1 MKPMHNETTLA
12 SETIFTGRI
21 IRVTKDT
28 VQLENGSTS
37 TREVVHHNGG
47 ACVAALTE
55 TGEVYLVRQFRY
67 PYGKELTEL
76 PAGKLEPGEDPRVA
90 ALRELEEEVGVQADE
105 MISLGEFYPSCG
117 YCNEIIYLYAAKG
130 LHQTRQHLDE
140 DEFVT
145 VQTAPLQSVVQQAL
159 SGELQ
164 DGKTIAAVLRLN
176 ALRSAGK
183 F

>member
-1 MKPMHNETTLA
+1 MRAQAVTGALDLDHDGMVQQAIEERRCHHRIPEHLA
-12 SETIFTGRI
+12 PFSKAAVGCEDHRSLF
-21 IRVTKDT
+21 V
-28 VQLENGSTS
+28 S
-37 TREVVHHNGG
+37 
-47 ACVAALTE
+47 CVD
-55 TGEVYLVRQFRY
+55 Q
-67 PYGKELTEL
+67 
-76 PAGKLEPGEDPRVA
+76 
-90 ALRELEEEVGVQADE
+90 LEEEVGVQADE

-130 LHQTRQHLDE
+130 LHETRQHLDE

-164 DGKTIAAVLRLN
+164 DGKTISAVLRLN
-176 ALRSAGK
+176 ALHTAGK

>member
-1 MKPMHNETTLA
+1 MHNETTLA

-28 VQLENGSTS
+28 VRLENGSTS

>member
-1 MKPMHNETTLA
+1 MHNETTLA
-12 SETIFTGRI
+12 SETVFTGRI

-28 VQLENGSTS
+28 VRLENGSTS

-55 TGEVYLVRQFRY
+55 TGEIYLVRQFRY
-67 PYGKELTEL
+67 PYGKELVEL

-130 LHQTRQHLDE
+130 LHETRQHLDE

-164 DGKTIAAVLRLN
+164 DGKTISAVLRLN
-176 ALRSAGK
+176 ALHTAGK

>member
-1 MKPMHNETTLA
+1 MHNETTLA

-28 VQLENGSTS
+28 VRLENGSTS

-67 PYGKELTEL
+67 PYGKELVEL

-130 LHQTRQHLDE
+130 LQKTRQHLDE

-164 DGKTIAAVLRLN
+164 DGKTIAAVLRLA
-176 ALRSAGK
+176 ALHSAGK

>member
-1 MKPMHNETTLA
+1 MHNETTLA
-12 SETIFTGRI
+12 SETVFTGRI

-28 VQLENGSTS
+28 VRLENGSTS

-55 TGEVYLVRQFRY
+55 TGEIYLVRQFRY
-67 PYGKELTEL
+67 PYGKELVEL
-76 PAGKLEPGEDPRVA
+76 PAGKLEQGEDPRVA

-130 LHQTRQHLDE
+130 LHETRQHLDE

-164 DGKTIAAVLRLN
+164 DGKTIAAVLRLS
-176 ALRSAGK
+176 ALHTAGK

>member
-1 MKPMHNETTLA
+1 MHNETTLA
-12 SETIFTGRI
+12 SETVFTGRI

-28 VQLENGSTS
+28 VRLENGSTS

-55 TGEVYLVRQFRY
+55 TGEIYLVRQFRY
-67 PYGKELTEL
+67 PYGKELVEL
-76 PAGKLEPGEDPRVA
+76 PAGKLEQGEDPRVA

-130 LHQTRQHLDE
+130 LHETRQHLDE

-176 ALRSAGK
+176 ALHTAGK

>member
-1 MKPMHNETTLA
+1 MHNETTLA

>member
-1 MKPMHNETTLA
+1 M
-12 SETIFTGRI
+12 
-21 IRVTKDT
+21 V
-28 VQLENGSTS
+28 
-37 TREVVHHNGG
+37 
-47 ACVAALTE
+47 
-55 TGEVYLVRQFRY
+55 
-67 PYGKELTEL
+67 
-76 PAGKLEPGEDPRVA
+76 
-90 ALRELEEEVGVQADE
+90 
-105 MISLGEFYPSCG
+105 SLGEFYPSCG

-145 VQTAPLQSVVQQAL
+145 VQTAPLQSVVEKAL

-164 DGKTIAAVLRLN
+164 DGKTIAAVLRLA

>member
-1 MKPMHNETTLA
+1 MHNETTLA

-28 VQLENGSTS
+28 VRLENGSTS

-159 SGELQ
+159 RGELQ